1 MKIFIIGATG
11 FIGEALTRALI
22 AKSLQ
27 NTAEKIE
34 ITAHGTNAKLCQ
46 EFRTLGCNVLEKH
59 DLTQIKQTCSDQDV
73 IVNCA
78 GLAKTFDLPE
88 RFDKINVDLVRVLR
102 DECLINKAKLIHLSS
117 PSVYVDYQNHEN
129 IKEEKEGESLPPPV
143 CDYARTKQEADKLIK
158 EGWKKGLRA
167 MIYRPHLVY
176 GPGDKKILS
185 GLIQAHKDG
194 FLPLFNDGEIKVD
207 MTYIDNCVHAL
218 MLGIFSNDVH
228 TLSQIYNITDC
239 HPQKV
244 KDLVTELF
252 KDADIQLKNAW
263 RLPAGS
269 FTVMRI
275 VLTVVE
281 YGARLLQFFGYNPP
295 LEKTS
300 FWLQHF
306 ACTATHDNSNA
317 KERLGYAPL
326 VSAEEGKIRFAN
338 WYKKQDHFKSSTLG
352 IANVLQIKAKNST
365 IQDSDI
371 LQNECSVVPNYR
383 VIKSRQNA
391 FFINE
396 KPQRD
401 EKNFAPAIIQN
412 PLNR

>member
-1 MKIFIIGATG
+1 MKIFITGATG
-11 FIGEALTRALI
+11 FIGEALTRTLI

-27 NTAEKIE
+27 NSAEKLE
-34 ITAHGTNAKLCQ
+34 ITVHGTNAKLCQ
-46 EFRTLGCNVLEKH
+46 EFRDLGCTVVETH
-59 DLTQIKQTCSDQDV
+59 DLNQIRQACSNQDV

-78 GLAKTFDLPE
+78 GLPKTFDLPE

-129 IKEEKEGESLPPPV
+129 IKEEKEGESLPAPV
-143 CDYARTKQEADKLIK
+143 SDYARTKQEADKLIK

-167 MIYRPHLVY
+167 MLYRPHLVY

-194 FLPLFNDGEIKVD
+194 FLPLFNNGEVKVD

-218 MLGIFSNDVH
+218 MLGIFSNDVNA
-228 TLSQIYNITDC
+228 LGQIYNITDC

-244 KDLVTELF
+244 KELVTELF
-252 KDADIQLKNAW
+252 HHADIQVKNAW
-263 RLPAGS
+263 LLPAGS
-269 FTVMRI
+269 FTVLSTI
-275 VLTVVE
+275 LSAVE
-281 YGARLLQFFGYNPP
+281 YGARVLQFFGYNPA
-295 LEKTS
+295 LEKTP

-317 KERLGYAPL
+317 KERLGYTPV

-338 WYKKQDHFKSSTLG
+338 WYKNQTFFSH
-352 IANVLQIKAKNST
+352 KN
-365 IQDSDI
+365 
-371 LQNECSVVPNYR
+371 
-383 VIKSRQNA
+383 
-391 FFINE
+391 
-396 KPQRD
+396 PQRD
-401 EKNFAPAIIQN
+401 EKNVAPEVSQN
-412 PLNR
+412 SLNM